1 VDEQQD
7 PSARREADALRR
19 DREKAERLARREEEK
34 AQRDREKAARDAERD
49 EARRR
54 QDAERRERDLQKAEQ
69 NILRERERAEQEQVK
84 EAERRRSERER
95 AARDA
100 AREAGRALREAEKA
114 QRAAALAQ
122 QRAAREAE
130 NARRQAQRAEQD
142 GSPAPAADLT
152 GLPAD
157 IAVLWRTPEPAR
169 RGPRPGLTL
178 EQIADAAIALADAEG
193 LGAVSMAR
201 LAESLGFTTMSLYRY
216 VSSKDEVL
224 ALMTDRAGGRA
235 PAVGPEVGDWRARLE
250 LLIVLS
256 QPVLRA
262 HPWMAQTSSVLHTL
276 GPNRLTW
283 MEAMLEALADVP
295 LTEADKLQAV
305 GAVSS
310 HMLEELRFVAAMGER
325 RRATTDHDV
334 AATGDV
340 IRLLADHA
348 EHPAL
353 LRAVDAGA
361 FDVSPVPADEEALGF
376 GMRLLLDGIERLVE
390 RAGSAGSAESL
401 GPASRPQPA
410 ALPPGPRDADATVPL
425 SDVPGRL
432 AP

>member
-1 VDEQQD
+1 MDEQQD
-7 PSARREADALRR
+7 QDARREADALRR
-19 DREKAERLARREEEK
+19 DREKAERLARREAEK
-34 AQRDREKAARDAERD
+34 AQKDREKAARDSERD

-54 QDAERRERDLQKAEQ
+54 QDAERRERDLAKAEQ

-84 EAERRRSERER
+84 EAERRKNERER

-142 GSPAPAADLT
+142 GAPPVQPTDLSR
-152 GLPAD
+152 LPAD
-157 IAVLWRTPEPAR
+157 VAVLWRTPEPAR

-193 LGAVSMAR
+193 IGAVSMAR

-216 VSSKDEVL
+216 VASKDEVL

-235 PAVGPEVGDWRARLE
+235 PSVGPEVGDWRARLE
-250 LLIVLS
+250 LLVALS

-262 HPWMAQTSSVLHTL
+262 HPWMAQTTSVLHTL

-283 MEAMLEALADVP
+283 MEAMLAALDDVP
-295 LTEADKLQAV
+295 LTEAEKLLAV
-305 GAVSS
+305 GALSS
-310 HMLEELRFVAAMGER
+310 HMLEELRLVAAMTERARATTDEVAAMG
-325 RRATTDHDV
+325 
-334 AATGDV
+334 DV
-340 IRLLADHA
+340 IRMLADRGT
-348 EHPAL
+348 HPAL
-353 LRAVDAGA
+353 LRAVDGGA
-361 FDVSPVPADEEALGF
+361 FDEAPVADDEETLGF
-376 GMRLLLDGIERLVE
+376 GTVLLLDGIEQLIA
-390 RAGSAGSAESL
+390 RASSH
-401 GPASRPQPA
+401 PQPA
-410 ALPPGPRDADATVPL
+410 ALPPGSPDAAEILAV
-425 SDVPGRL
+425 SDRPGTL
-432 AP
+432 TS

>member
-7 PSARREADALRR
+7 QDARREAEALRR

-34 AQRDREKAARDAERD
+34 AQKDRDRAARDAERD

-54 QDAERRERDLQKAEQ
+54 QDAERRERDLAKAEQ

-84 EAERRRSERER
+84 EEERRKAERER

-100 AREAGRALREAEKA
+100 AKEAGRALREAEKA

-130 NARRQAQRAEQD
+130 NARRQAQRAEQE
-142 GSPAPAADLT
+142 GAAGTPAAPTTDLT

-193 LGAVSMAR
+193 IGAVSMAR

-216 VSSKDEVL
+216 VASKDEVL

-235 PAVGPEVGDWRARLE
+235 PSVGPEVGDWRARLE
-250 LLIVLS
+250 LLVALS

-262 HPWMAQTSSVLHTL
+262 HPWMAQTSSVLHSL

-283 MEAMLEALADVP
+283 MEAMLAALDEVP
-295 LTEADKLQAV
+295 LSEADKLQAV
-305 GAVSS
+305 GALSS
-310 HMLEELRFVAAMGER
+310 HMLEELRMVDAIAARARDTTSDEVAAM
-325 RRATTDHDV
+325 
-334 AATGDV
+334 GDV
-340 IRLLADHA
+340 IRLLADA
-348 EHPAL
+348 DSHPAL

-361 FDVSPVPADEEALGF
+361 FDVAPVSPDEEMLGF
-376 GMRLLLDGIERLVE
+376 GTVLLLDGIERLIE
-390 RAGSAGSAESL
+390 RAS
-401 GPASRPQPA
+401 SRPQPGASAVPAPDGDQA
-410 ALPPGPRDADATVPL
+410 ADV
-425 SDVPGRL
+425 SDGAGTL
-432 AP
+432 TS